1 MKEASP
7 GFCEA
12 DIERAC
18 NPGSFQKGLT
28 LMKQGAVKLTGG
40 SAGAEAQVA
49 SERGHGH
56 YAVRLGRCGVSVNA
70 KCSCVDARTRGGLC
84 KHAAAVAL
92 VFLQHSQDLPQMPL
106 VSNGASSKRPR
117 PPATPRLESPEPE
130 EVKEPVPLKKPCF
143 PKATPRAP
151 SGYMARGFF
160 LRQLQSSAMAG
171 DHEAFANDL
180 ERMDEL
186 GEKEASALLHKAVQ
200 GQDLAGSERII
211 QLLLDRPDGQR
222 VAMTGAFDELRRT
235 PLHAAVAANRL
246 GICRSLLQARADV
259 AMKNGNGMTS
269 LDLAQRRK
277 VDTSK
282 GDWRQHEDPVLVLLR
297 EAMKRR
303 TT

>member
-84 KHAAAVAL
+84 KHAAA
-92 VFLQHSQDLPQMPL
+92 
-106 VSNGASSKRPR
+106 
-117 PPATPRLESPEPE
+117 
-130 EVKEPVPLKKPCF
+130 
-143 PKATPRAP
+143 ATPRAP

-211 QLLLDRPDGQR
+211 QLLLARPDGQR

-259 AMKNGNGMTS
+259 
-269 LDLAQRRK
+269 
-277 VDTSK
+277 DTSK